1 MLSVTHLFGAGRF
14 CRNDVKNG
22 AFANRIRLPKAQQ
35 LREQPTENQRADDTR
50 KAFEKGERLT
60 REALDKGTATAEQ
73 ATRRAEQSYSNAAGG
88 IADLNTKMMEM
99 AQANTIAGLEFI
111 RDLSAAKGPTEAF
124 EVWSKHAQGS
134 LERLANQSQELAS
147 LGQKVFSSSADPF
160 TRRAA

>member
-1 MLSVTHLFGAGRF
+1 M
-14 CRNDVKNG
+14 
-22 AFANRIRLPKAQQ
+22 
-35 LREQPTENQRADDTR
+35 ADDTR

-111 RDLSAAKGPTEAF
+111 RDLSAAKGPTGAF
-124 EVWSKHAQGS
+124 EEWSKHAQGS